1 MFDEASIQLN
11 LNYELRSRNHMYII
25 PNVSWSWLCWE
36 ADLISFTRAGY
47 MNEYEIKCTKQ
58 DFMNDF
64 SKRKHQN
71 LKRGIAAIRVP
82 NYFWYVAPLDVVPLC
97 IPDYAGLMVASIH
110 PANLGLMVFEVVKKP
125 VMIHKLKVP
134 DKGKLAMLNAG
145 MMKYWNAARTINQYV
160 RRQSYQGE

>member
-25 PNVSWSWLCWE
+25 PNVSWSWLSWE

-64 SKRKHQN
+64 SKRKHQ
-71 LKRGIAAIRVP
+71 
-82 NYFWYVAPLDVVPLC
+82 
-97 IPDYAGLMVASIH
+97 MVASIH